1 LYSVAVQQRLT
12 SLDAFRGL
20 TMAGMV
26 IVNNPGTWDAMY
38 WPLEHAEWHGCTP
51 TDLIFPFFLFIVG
64 VSLALS
70 GQTLSAPWWRI
81 ARRAAVLVG
90 LGLFLAGF
98 PFFNPAHW
106 RIPGILQRIGLCY
119 IVAATVYRG
128 VQPREH
134 DDHWRRPA
142 YALSAV
148 VVAILVA
155 YWIVMIRFGDLTPEG
170 NIGAQIDRAL
180 MSGHL
185 YRPRWD
191 PEGLL
196 SSVPAVATTLVGVV
210 AGLWLRSSAAMGR
223 KVLRLACAGI
233 VLLMAGQLWGWWFP
247 INKQLWTSSYVLF
260 TAGAA
265 LVILAACVQL
275 IDVLGVRAWS
285 RPFVILGRNAI
296 TLFVLSGLVGK
307 LLIILTVPQR
317 GGQRESLQWVIY
329 ERGFAWM
336 AAQRN
341 ASLIYS
347 LAFLVL
353 MYAVCDV
360 LYRRQIFLRA

>member
-1 LYSVAVQQRLT
+1 VQQRLT
-12 SLDAFRGL
+12 SLDVFRGL

-38 WPLEHAEWHGCTP
+38 WPLEHADWHGWTP

-64 VSLALS
+64 VSMALS
-70 GQTLSAPWWRI
+70 DQTRSAPWWRI
-81 ARRAAVLVG
+81 VRRAAVLVG

-119 IVAATVYRG
+119 LAAALVYRG
-128 VQPREH
+128 MQSRDPG
-134 DDHWRRPA
+134 DDWKRPA
-142 YALSAV
+142 YAVSAV
-148 VVAILVA
+148 VVAILVS
-155 YWIVMIRFGDLTPEG
+155 YWIVLVRFGDLTPEG
-170 NIGAQIDRAL
+170 NVGAQIDRAL

-196 SSVPAVATTLVGVV
+196 SSVPAAATTLVGVV
-210 AGLWLRSSAAMGR
+210 TGLWLRSSAAMGR
-223 KVLRLACAGI
+223 KVLGLARAGL
-233 VLLMAGQLWGWWFP
+233 VLFVAGQLWHVWFP
-247 INKQLWTSSYVLF
+247 INKQLWTSSYVLL

-265 LVILAACVQL
+265 LITLAACVQL
-275 IDVLGVRAWS
+275 IEVRGVRAWS

-296 TLFVLSGLVGK
+296 ALFVLSGLVGK
-307 LLIILTVPQR
+307 LLIILKVPQPD
-317 GGQRESLQWVIY
+317 GQGASLQWVIY

-336 AAQRN
+336 AAPKN

-347 LAFLVL
+347 LVFLVL
-353 MYAVCDV
+353 IYSVCYL

>member
-1 LYSVAVQQRLT
+1 LYSVGVRQRLS

-26 IVNNPGTWDAMY
+26 VVNNPGTWDAMY
-38 WPLEHAEWHGCTP
+38 WPLEHADWHGWTP

-64 VSLALS
+64 VSMALS
-70 GQTLSAPWWRI
+70 DQTLSAPWWRI
-81 ARRAAVLVG
+81 VRRAAVLVG

-119 IVAATVYRG
+119 LAAALVYRG
-128 VQPREH
+128 IEPR
-134 DDHWRRPA
+134 DHGDEWKRPA
-142 YALSAV
+142 YVLSAV
-148 VVAILVA
+148 IVAILVG
-155 YWIVMIRFGDLTPEG
+155 YWIVLVRFGDLTPEG
-170 NIGAQIDRAL
+170 NIGARIDRAL
-180 MSGHL
+180 MGGHL

-210 AGLWLRSSAAMGR
+210 AGLWLRSSATMGR
-223 KVLRLACAGI
+223 KALGLAGGGFVLFA
-233 VLLMAGQLWGWWFP
+233 AGQLWHAWFP
-247 INKQLWTSSYVLF
+247 VNKQLWTSSYVLL

-265 LVILAACVQL
+265 LITLAACMQFIEVR
-275 IDVLGVRAWS
+275 GVRAWS

-296 TLFVLSGLVGK
+296 MLFVLSGLVGK
-307 LLIILTVPQR
+307 LLIILKVAQPD
-317 GGQRESLQWVIY
+317 GQSASLQWVIY

-336 AAQRN
+336 AAPKN
-341 ASLIYS
+341 ASLMYS
-347 LAFLVL
+347 LVFLVL
-353 MYAVCDV
+353 IYSVCDV
-360 LYRRQIFLRA
+360 MYRRHIFLRA